1 MGAFKIICFDFEDRG
16 VIPSSSFNWGIVYYL
31 VYVIGMIIITGVI
44 WLFIEKRKAKKLAK
58 SEQIATVRE

>member
-16 VIPSSSFNWGIVYYL
+16 VIPSSSFDWGIVYYL
-31 VYVIGMIIITGVI
+31 VYVIGVIIITGAI

-58 SEQIATVRE
+58 SEQIATVQE